1 VDLVESET
9 NHFQSTLQRVE
20 AITSLGVVSVQAK
33 EALDSLYKK
42 FARIGLVDE
51 ETGSL
56 HCCLEGP

>member
-1 VDLVESET
+1 
-9 NHFQSTLQRVE
+9 
-20 AITSLGVVSVQAK
+20 
-33 EALDSLYKK
+33 LYKK